1 MGLFSLETKLFSAG
15 NHLGW
20 FHWLYLLFFLSD
32 TFAVST
38 ICMLN
43 SLCLSSSFLS
53 LLFFPSALS
62 SFYFTFWDI
71 SSAFFSNSFIES
83 ITSSV
88 IFKFGEFFLFVFWMF
103 LLIAPCSCSWVWC
116 PFSLRTLRTASC
128 CWHSRE
134 SFVSFG
140 QPLFPLSCTFL
151 LVALVPICYVKAVC
165 RWLMAFDCQ
174 CMTKLRW
181 HTAHWKL
188 KSCCCCC
195 YGLLFSQVRLC
206 DPMGCSAPGFP
217 FLHYLLEFAQ
227 THVHWVSDAI

>member
-1 MGLFSLETKLFSAG
+1 M
-15 NHLGW
+15 LGTILDD
-20 FHWLYLLFFLSD
+20 FIDYIFCSSSRIPLRCLLFACWIVYVCLHLSYPCSSFPLPFPLFILLSGIFPPLSFLILLLSLSLLLWFLSLGN
-32 TFAVST
+32 F
-38 ICMLN
+38 
-43 SLCLSSSFLS
+43 SFLS
-53 LLFFPSALS
+53 SEC
-62 SFYFTFWDI
+62 SFL
-71 SSAFFSNSFIES
+71 
-83 ITSSV
+83 IT
-88 IFKFGEFFLFVFWMF
+88 
-103 LLIAPCSCSWVWC
+103 PCSCFWVWC

-174 CMTKLRW
+174 LMTKLRW